1 MLRWLLAGELLS
13 RLTLT
18 WNIARGDLGAVGPLN
33 HSHVLALLLL
43 LLADMGLCREWR
55 ILRSFWN
62 NLLGLGLT
70 LLMGGLGGGG
80 LSLPLGG
87 YHAGGL
93 RGDLATALWLLAL
106 AGGHLALRVR
116 CRLRDVSLLNIT
128 ELLSLP
134 RLWKVPLYLSG
145 PPSVALWVLR
155 GAGLGLLYIAGA
167 GRMGWWMGRGTAVR
181 CKGTLRNTSCA

>member
-1 MLRWLLAGELLS
+1 MS

-43 LLADMGLCREWR
+43 GHMGLCREWR

-80 LSLPLGG
+80 LSLPLRG
-87 YHAGGL
+87 YNVGGL
-93 RGDLATALWLLAL
+93 RGDLATVLWLL

-116 CRLRDVSLLNIT
+116 
-128 ELLSLP
+128 
-134 RLWKVPLYLSG
+134 
-145 PPSVALWVLR
+145 
-155 GAGLGLLYIAGA
+155 
-167 GRMGWWMGRGTAVR
+167 
-181 CKGTLRNTSCA
+181 